1 MPKASQHVAGGER
14 SDTTGLKWK
23 YSPHPGRDASA
34 VRPIHPRLRNSMNLA
49 VPDAF
54 REAFGSRWVPRDSG
68 EPSGAE
74 PRAPLFFQEDFVTR
88 TPAEERS
95 FEA

>member
-1 MPKASQHVAGGER
+1 
-14 SDTTGLKWK
+14 
-23 YSPHPGRDASA
+23 
-34 VRPIHPRLRNSMNLA
+34 MNLA
-49 VPDAF
+49 VPDGF

-68 EPSGAE
+68 EPSHAE
-74 PRAPLFFQEDFVTR
+74 PRAPLSFPKDFVTR